1 MENNQTS
8 KPEEENNYQIVL
20 DGQTTTNNH
29 LKKLKEDDFE
39 EQQLSSK
46 FASLYSKLPDQ
57 QPLYQ
62 IYLLQEQQRI
72 NDSLEPIEEILNIG
86 KKKMLLKRK
95 EGEGEID
102 EEDGEGEK
110 RSEEEE
116 EEKDEIDS
124 GCPESDEQ
132 QQHPSDPTSISRS
145 CSASNSSAVIR
156 RHSSS
161 TTDSGR
167 ADSLIIRPLKRE
179 RLLGHSIFA
188 SQRSLWCELP
198 EVKESGIL
206 EQLNDDQRKL
216 QEAYFEV
223 ITSEAS
229 YLRSISFLIS
239 HFMSAPELMGSKNT
253 QSVITSSERKQL
265 FSNILAIRDCSEHL
279 LVELETRLK
288 QGLVLPDIC
297 DILCA
302 HFETQFEP
310 YINYCSNQEYQD
322 RTLKK
327 LRTENGLFNSCIQR
341 LEKDRECHGLDI
353 RSFLMLPMQRITR
366 YPLLIDA
373 ILQWLH
379 QDQHQ
384 HSVRKIKRKKNT
396 EIRTNQNL

>member
-1 MENNQTS
+1 MENNKTS
-8 KPEEENNYQIVL
+8 KTVEENNYQL
-20 DGQTTTNNH
+20 
-29 LKKLKEDDFE
+29 
-39 EQQLSSK
+39 QQFSSK

-86 KKKMLLKRK
+86 KKKILLKRK
-95 EGEGEID
+95 GGGEGEID

-110 RSEEEE
+110 KSEEEE

-124 GCPESDEQ
+124 GYPESDEQ

-179 RLLGHSIFA
+179 RLLGQSIFA

-265 FSNILAIRDCSEHL
+265 FSNIF
-279 LVELETRLK
+279 
-288 QGLVLPDIC
+288 G
-297 DILCA
+297 
-302 HFETQFEP
+302 
-310 YINYCSNQEYQD
+310 
-322 RTLKK
+322 
-327 LRTENGLFNSCIQR
+327 NS
-341 LEKDRECHGLDI
+341 
-353 RSFLMLPMQRITR
+353 
-366 YPLLIDA
+366 
-373 ILQWLH
+373 
-379 QDQHQ
+379 
-384 HSVRKIKRKKNT
+384 
-396 EIRTNQNL
+396 

>member
-1 MENNQTS
+1 
-8 KPEEENNYQIVL
+8 
-20 DGQTTTNNH
+20 
-29 LKKLKEDDFE
+29 
-39 EQQLSSK
+39 
-46 FASLYSKLPDQ
+46 
-57 QPLYQ
+57 
-62 IYLLQEQQRI
+62 
-72 NDSLEPIEEILNIG
+72 
-86 KKKMLLKRK
+86 MLLKRK
-95 EGEGEID
+95 GREGDGGEID
-102 EEDGEGEK
+102 EEDGEVEK
-110 RSEEEE
+110 KSEEEE

-179 RLLGHSIFA
+179 RLLGQSFFA

-206 EQLNDDQRKL
+206 EQLNEDQRKL

-253 QSVITSSERKQL
+253 QSVIMSSERKQL
-265 FSNILAIRDCSEHL
+265 FSNILAIRDGSEHL
-279 LVELETRLK
+279 LVELEARLK

-297 DILCA
+297 D
-302 HFETQFEP
+302 
-310 YINYCSNQEYQD
+310 
-322 RTLKK
+322 K
-327 LRTENGLFNSCIQR
+327 LFIFICFFIFLLFFFI
-341 LEKDRECHGLDI
+341 
-353 RSFLMLPMQRITR
+353 F
-366 YPLLIDA
+366 YFF
-373 ILQWLH
+373 LQWLH
-379 QDQHQ
+379 QGQHQ
-384 HSVRKIKRKKNT
+384 HSMRHLEALRMIYKILFIVNVSKSYAHKTLFRCRYSNVPT
-396 EIRTNQNL
+396 TVLWE